1 MDSREKEERK
11 RMAARLDRMFMRTC
25 EREQAA
31 AEGYD
36 MTVDYT
42 VLRAFI
48 LHGPEQWKQK
58 VSNVLESQGE
68 IKT

>member
-1 MDSREKEERK
+1 MNRGEMEERK
-11 RMAARLDRMFMRTC
+11 RMAARLDRMFIRC
-25 EREQAA
+25 REREQAA

-58 VSNVLESQGE
+58 VRNVTESQGE
-68 IKT
+68 IRT